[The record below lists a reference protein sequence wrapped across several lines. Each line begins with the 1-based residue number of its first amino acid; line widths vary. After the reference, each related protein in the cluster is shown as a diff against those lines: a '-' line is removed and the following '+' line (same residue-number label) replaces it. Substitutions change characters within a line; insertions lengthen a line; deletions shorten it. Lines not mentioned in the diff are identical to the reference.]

1 MSQLPTLALSEGDRD
16 LVLAALAR
24 HIPSHE
30 VWAFGSRTNGKHKHF
45 SDLDIVVIGDLPAPL
60 NILAALSEE
69 LSESALTCKVD
80 IVDWATTSDS
90 FRKLIAQHYIV
101 LQSGR

>member
-1 MSQLPTLALSEGDRD
+1 MSELPALALSDREKE
-16 LVLAALAR
+16 LVLAALVR
-24 HIPSHE
+24 HIPNHE
-30 VWAFGSRTNGKHKHF
+30 VWAFGSRTNGKHKPF
-45 SDLDIVVIGDLPAPL
+45 SDLDIVVIGDLSVPL

-80 IVDWATTSDS
+80 IVDWATTSET

-101 LQSGR
+101 LQSRR

>member
-30 VWAFGSRTNGKHKHF
+30 VWAFGSRTNGKHKPF
-45 SDLDIVVIGDLPAPL
+45 SDLDIVVIGDLSVPL

-80 IVDWATTSDS
+80 IVDWATTSET

-101 LQSGR
+101 LQSRR

>member
-1 MSQLPTLALSEGDRD
+1 MSELPALALSDREKEIVLGA
-16 LVLAALAR
+16 LVR
-24 HIPSHE
+24 HIPNHE
-30 VWAFGSRTNGKHKHF
+30 VWAFGSRTTGKHKPF
-45 SDLDIVVIGDLPAPL
+45 SDLDIAVVGDLPVSL

-80 IVDWATTSDS
+80 IVDWATTSDA

-101 LQSGR
+101 LQSRS

>member
-1 MSQLPTLALSEGDRD
+1 MLALSDREKE
-16 LVLAALAR
+16 LVLAALVR
-24 HIPSHE
+24 HIPNHE
-30 VWAFGSRTNGKHKHF
+30 VWAFGSRTNGKHKPF
-45 SDLDIVVIGDLPAPL
+45 SDLDIVVDGDLPVPL

-101 LQSGR
+101 LQSRP